1 MKNLLVIPFL
11 VLSCAAFGQSL
22 KKKFLGTYSG
32 TVPGYKI
39 DIGSGVVDVAA
50 AGLTIVLTA
59 EGVTQTLGKSVRTGT
74 WRIDEAEKTYY
85 VILLRLEGQIAEER
99 IVLQKKSKEMVREGI
114 FPQPDAT
121 LKKH

>member
-1 MKNLLVIPFL
+1 MKNLLVISFL
-11 VLSCAAFGQSL
+11 FLTSATFGQSL

-32 TVPGYKI
+32 TVPAYKI

-50 AGLTIVLTA
+50 AGLAIELTA
-59 EGVTQTLGKSVRTGT
+59 EGVTQTLGKSVRKGT
-74 WRIDEAEKTYY
+74 WRIDEAEKAYY

-114 FPQPDAT
+114 FPQPDA
-121 LKKH
+121 LLRKM

>member
-1 MKNLLVIPFL
+1 MKNLLVICFIL
-11 VLSCAAFGQSL
+11 LMGTAFSQTL

-32 TVPGYKI
+32 TVPAYKI

-50 AGLTIVLTA
+50 AELTIALTA
-59 EGVTQTLGKSVRTGT
+59 DGVTQTLGKSVRKGT
-74 WRIDEAEKTYY
+74 WRIDETEKTYY

-114 FPQPDAT
+114 FPQPDA
-121 LKKH
+121 LLRKM